1 MSPRYFFSGQS
12 LLEVI
17 VALAIF
23 SLIAGAFV
31 TLTLGSISSVNYG
44 TDFLVADAFADQG
57 VGEIRARR
65 DNAWNDLTDGTEVET
80 IDGRFERTITV
91 SPVDLET
98 KLLEVEVKW
107 SSPVGQIQTVSRQTR
122 LTNWDS
128 RDWIQTDW
136 SDGNGQ
142 ISWFDPARYD
152 SDDGKVDVTTIGEVK
167 LKELPVA
174 WSLFVDT
181 DVQPWNDLWL
191 LSPTDGFAV
200 GGVGQ
205 IRRWNGSNW
214 DTALASG
221 TTQNLNAIHC
231 SSASNCFAVGGSGQ
245 IVRWN
250 GTAWSLFV
258 DTGSQTWNDVFM
270 ITATDGFVVGSGGD
284 IRRWNGS
291 NWDTTLA
298 SGTTRNLNAIHCSS
312 ASNCFAV
319 GGSGQIVRW
328 NGTAWSPFVDTG
340 VQPWNDLWLLSPT
353 DGFAVGGVGQ
363 IRRWNGSNWDTALAS
378 GTTKNLNAIHC
389 SSASN
394 CFAVGGSGQI
404 IRWNGTMWSV
414 YSPSPT
420 PQNLNALFLLSK
432 NSGWA
437 TGNSGVIIR
446 FAGGGYETSGL
457 LASSAFDVSDPS
469 PVQIIG
475 WDEIIPACSPACSI
489 KFNIK
494 TAATL
499 AGLASIPWSPDFTL
513 AAGTIINASYN
524 GQRFVQYQVRL
535 TGDGLSTPVL
545 QEVRLNYK

>member
-191 LSPTDGFAV
+191 LSPTDGFVV
-200 GGVGQ
+200 GNGGQ

-221 TTQNLNAIHC
+221 TTQNLNAVHC
-231 SSASNCFAVGGSGQ
+231 SSATNCFAVGE
-245 IVRWN
+245 
-250 GTAWSLFV
+250 
-258 DTGSQTWNDVFM
+258 
-270 ITATDGFVVGSGGD
+270 
-284 IRRWNGS
+284 
-291 NWDTTLA
+291 
-298 SGTTRNLNAIHCSS
+298 SGT
-312 ASNCFAV
+312 
-319 GGSGQIVRW
+319 
-328 NGTAWSPFVDTG
+328 
-340 VQPWNDLWLLSPT
+340 
-353 DGFAVGGVGQ
+353 
-363 IRRWNGSNWDTALAS
+363 
-378 GTTKNLNAIHC
+378 
-389 SSASN
+389 
-394 CFAVGGSGQI
+394 I
-404 IRWNGTMWSV
+404 IRWNGTVWSV

-420 PQNLNALFLLSK
+420 PQNLNALFLLSE

>member
-250 GTAWSLFV
+250 GTAWS
-258 DTGSQTWNDVFM
+258 
-270 ITATDGFVVGSGGD
+270 
-284 IRRWNGS
+284 
-291 NWDTTLA
+291 
-298 SGTTRNLNAIHCSS
+298 
-312 ASNCFAV
+312 
-319 GGSGQIVRW
+319 
-328 NGTAWSPFVDTG
+328 PFVDTG

-404 IRWNGTMWSV
+404 
-414 YSPSPT
+414 
-420 PQNLNALFLLSK
+420 
-432 NSGWA
+432 
-437 TGNSGVIIR
+437 
-446 FAGGGYETSGL
+446 
-457 LASSAFDVSDPS
+457 
-469 PVQIIG
+469 
-475 WDEIIPACSPACSI
+475 
-489 KFNIK
+489 
-494 TAATL
+494 
-499 AGLASIPWSPDFTL
+499 
-513 AAGTIINASYN
+513 
-524 GQRFVQYQVRL
+524 VR
-535 TGDGLSTPVL
+535 
-545 QEVRLNYK
+545 

>member
-221 TTQNLNAIHC
+221 TT
-231 SSASNCFAVGGSGQ
+231 
-245 IVRWN
+245 
-250 GTAWSLFV
+250 
-258 DTGSQTWNDVFM
+258 
-270 ITATDGFVVGSGGD
+270 
-284 IRRWNGS
+284 
-291 NWDTTLA
+291 
-298 SGTTRNLNAIHCSS
+298 
-312 ASNCFAV
+312 
-319 GGSGQIVRW
+319 
-328 NGTAWSPFVDTG
+328 
-340 VQPWNDLWLLSPT
+340 
-353 DGFAVGGVGQ
+353 
-363 IRRWNGSNWDTALAS
+363 
-378 GTTKNLNAIHC
+378 KNLNAIHC